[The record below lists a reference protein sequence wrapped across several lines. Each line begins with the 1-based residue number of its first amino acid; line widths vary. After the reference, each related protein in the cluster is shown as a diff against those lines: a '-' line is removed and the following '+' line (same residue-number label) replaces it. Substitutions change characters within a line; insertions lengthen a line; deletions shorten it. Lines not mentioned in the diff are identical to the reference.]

1 MFDNSLLIESQ
12 MSYRRELVTKSIA
25 RSRRGRSRKAWL
37 RGIAAA
43 ESPRRDL
50 AE

>member
-12 MSYRRELVTKSIA
+12 LAYRREITSKRIA
-25 RSRRGRSRKAWL
+25 RRRRGSSRTAWA
-37 RGIAAA
+37 RRIAAT
-43 ESPRRDL
+43 EYPRRDL

>member
-12 MSYRRELVTKSIA
+12 IAYRRELVTKGIA
-25 RSRRGRSRKAWL
+25 RSRRGRSRAAWA
-37 RGIAAA
+37 RRVAAA
-43 ESPRRDL
+43 EFPRRDL